1 MQERI
6 DGLNEKHKTMEE
18 RDQTYK
24 EYQENKKKLKGL
36 AEEQYLRQINPKTE
50 YLAMHPRFSAD
61 FSRLAYIGRDE
72 QFLSHSANYQ
82 LKMMNWP

>member
-1 MQERI
+1 MTQCRPLIKEYAAMQERI

-36 AEEQYLRQINPKTE
+36 EAKLDDREVDIFKL
-50 YLAMHPRFSAD
+50 
-61 FSRLAYIGRDE
+61 
-72 QFLSHSANYQ
+72 
-82 LKMMNWP
+82 